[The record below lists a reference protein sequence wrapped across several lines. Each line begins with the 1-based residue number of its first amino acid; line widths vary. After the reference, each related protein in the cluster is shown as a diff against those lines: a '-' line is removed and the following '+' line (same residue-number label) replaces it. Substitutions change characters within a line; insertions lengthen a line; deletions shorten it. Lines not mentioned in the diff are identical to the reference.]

1 MLTLTKFTSSGEVNT
16 GQMMACTWVGCMLLL
31 ALWPPGATWMPRYFQ
46 PGFSASLVVLTL
58 AGIYVSVQILKTR
71 FIAFT
76 KVDLAALGFGVYV
89 LIRYLTT
96 PESHWSQGTTM
107 WMVGLALAY
116 VVFRHLA
123 KRVQYE
129 AIWTILI
136 VLALVQCVWGLLQL
150 YDVLPSQHG
159 IFKITGSFFNPAP
172 YSGFLAMLFPLA
184 LHRALAGDQVPDWQR
199 KLGWM
204 VAGMILLVVI
214 PARSRAAW
222 LALVAG
228 GGFVLAHHWHL
239 WDRMRQL
246 AIWKKVGLVTVIL
259 AILGSG
265 LYGIYRLKPD
275 SADGRL
281 LIWKVSAGMF
291 AEHPVFGRGFARFA
305 PEYMLAQGDYF
316 ASGRG
321 SEREEMLAGQVDT
334 AYNEFLQMGVEL
346 GAVGLLLF
354 LAVLVVGFRSHSGG
368 RESVPWQAM
377 LIVWMV
383 FAGFSYPGYS
393 WPVALLLILAF
404 VELAKADQPMGRLTR
419 NMPGVVLMVA
429 TVAMILAWMWQTQPA
444 VGKWQDGR
452 SAYNYGDYRG
462 ALDHYQDAY
471 RALEH
476 EGVFLQQAAKT
487 LQLLGKNAASQSILQ
502 WSKNYHNDPFT
513 YSIMGENAIQLEVFD
528 KAADAFLRSSNMIP
542 HRLWSKFLLVRTLH
556 LAGNA
561 GGCQELAI
569 ELLQQIQISKVGSRA
584 IDSEILAELTF
595 YARLGSYF

>member
-1 MLTLTKFTSSGEVNT
+1 MDHRDLVFSTEIGGVFVAWRLLKSKHGVFTRVDVAVAVFGTYLVI
-16 GQMMACTWVGCMLLL
+16 
-31 ALWPPGATWMPRYFQ
+31 RYF
-46 PGFSASLVVLTL
+46 
-58 AGIYVSVQILKTR
+58 
-71 FIAFT
+71 
-76 KVDLAALGFGVYV
+76 
-89 LIRYLTT
+89 TT
-96 PESHWSQGTTM
+96 PESYWSQGTSI
-107 WMVGLALAY
+107 WMAGLALAY
-116 VVFRHLA
+116 IVFR
-123 KRVQYE
+123 Q
-129 AIWTILI
+129 I
-136 VLALVQCVWGLLQL
+136 VPRLPGSFLWIVLMLLALVQCCWGLLQL

-184 LHRALAGDQVPDWQR
+184 LHRALAGDQAPDWQR

-239 WDRMRQL
+239 WDRVRQL

-259 AILGSG
+259 AMLGSG

-291 AEHPVFGRGFARFA
+291 AEHPVFGRGVARFA

-368 RESVPWQAM
+368 GESVPWQAM

-404 VELAKADQPMGRLTR
+404 VGLAKADQPMGRLTR
-419 NMPGVVLMVA
+419 NVPGVVLMV
-429 TVAMILAWMWQTQPA
+429 VAGVMILAWMWQTQPA
-444 VGKWQDGR
+444 VSKWQDGR

-476 EGVFLQQAAKT
+476 EGLFLQQVAKAMQQNGNYRGSNGV
-487 LQLLGKNAASQSILQ
+487 LN
-502 WSKNYHNDPFT
+502 WSRTYYNDPFT
-513 YSIMGENAIQLEVFD
+513 YSLMGENFTRMNSYDRAE
-528 KAADAFLRSSNMIP
+528 DAYMRSHYMVP
-542 HRLWSKFLLVRTLH
+542 HRLWPRYLMVKMLYQKGERER
-556 LAGNA
+556 
-561 GGCQELAI
+561 CRELAR
-569 ELLQQIQISKVGSRA
+569 EVSASKPKVS
-584 IDSEILAELTF
+584 SPAELEIIEKLRI
-595 YARLGSYF
+595 YSAL